1 MKPEQTAANP
11 SFCCICYYCCL
22 VIKPPFADFV
32 IPTKM
37 YPSITAQRHH
47 KTCPFFPP
55 TFGNTLLNT
64 GERMHRSISLL
75 CVQDR
80 ARRCSAPLSDPSS
93 SYGPKPQ
100 NLERQSEITELK
112 MCVYSSKPF
121 VTSLSAVP
129 VSYPPNPVLCIL

>member
-1 MKPEQTAANP
+1 MGHAERPENPDEPERTSTKRMEKQRTRTDFSDRVKPEQTAANP

-32 IPTKM
+32 IPTKT
-37 YPSITAQRHH
+37 YPSITAQQRHH

-55 TFGNTLLNT
+55 TFENTLLNT

-80 ARRCSAPLSDPSS
+80 ARMQCSSLRSLLLLWT
-93 SYGPKPQ
+93 KT
-100 NLERQSEITELK
+100 SEPGAT
-112 MCVYSSKPF
+112 V
-121 VTSLSAVP
+121 
-129 VSYPPNPVLCIL
+129 